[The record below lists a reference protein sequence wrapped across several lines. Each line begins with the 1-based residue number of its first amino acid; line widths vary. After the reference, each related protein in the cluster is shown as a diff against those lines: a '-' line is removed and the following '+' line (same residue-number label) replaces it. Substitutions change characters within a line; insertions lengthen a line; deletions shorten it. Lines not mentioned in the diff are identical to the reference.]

1 MTVKR
6 NVPQAQPEKYPG
18 FTDNGRFYWSD
29 TPVTNAI
36 TNWVREMVDEIP
48 RKQLSPAQVIREL
61 VHEPKWIQ
69 DCFSPYTIANW
80 VRWERFSDWPFADAP
95 SSLSRCLKDFGRGS
109 PLWFRDPAKWTRGCD
124 LSESV
129 QGLESRFAG
138 IKDPDSGSLVSGLA
152 DKFSLDDS

>member
-69 DCFSPYTIANW
+69 DCFSPYTLANW
-80 VRWERFSDWPFADAP
+80 VKWERFSDWPFADSP
-95 SSLSRCLKDFGRGS
+95 SSLTRCLKDFGRGY
-109 PLWFRDPAKWTRGCD
+109 PLWFRKEDKWTRGCD
-124 LSESV
+124 LAESR
-129 QGLESRFAG
+129 QGLSSRFEG
-138 IKDPDSGSLVSGLA
+138 IVDQDSEKLVSHLA
-152 DKFSLDDS
+152 EKLDLDQ